1 MATKRKDKNHIVLKK
16 GETYREGDK
25 RYSYRWTD
33 SFGKRHSVY
42 SKTLDQL
49 RKKEAEIVK
58 DITDGIRPESSSV
71 TLNDIFEIWK
81 DTKRGL
87 KETTIRSYHY
97 TYSQYIESSLG
108 EKPVNSIKKSDIKR
122 FYNDLTEKQGYG
134 INTINRI
141 QSVLHQIFS
150 VAVDDC
156 YIRLNPSNGTV
167 SDLKKSRNLAAKK
180 RKALTLEEEKIFL
193 NFVKSNT
200 RFSRWYSIFVV
211 MLNTGMRVGEA
222 TGLRWQDVDFGNN
235 VISVNHTLVYSPNS
249 DGKFVFSIS
258 DPKTEAS
265 VRSIPMLRTVR
276 DILLR
281 ESATRTENTEF
292 IFTNR
297 AGNPHYQTA
306 LNDAI
311 NNIVRTCNEEY
322 GYDVLPHFSC
332 HTLRHTFATRMCERG
347 VNMKVIQDI
356 LGHTDISITM
366 NIYTDATNDMKRKAF
381 QEFDDTFNDTKVD
394 TNYAGL

>member
-1 MATKRKDKNHIVLKK
+1 MTTKRKDKNHIVLKK
-16 GETYREGDK
+16 GESYRESDK

-42 SKTLDQL
+42 AKTLNQL

-58 DITDGIRPESSSV
+58 DITDGIRPESSSI

-87 KETTIRSYHY
+87 KDTTIRSYRY
-97 TYSQYIESSLG
+97 TYEQYIKSQLG
-108 EKPVNSIKKSDIKR
+108 RKPVNSIKKSDIKR
-122 FYNDLTEKQGYG
+122 FYNDLVEGQGFG

-141 QSVLHQIFS
+141 QSVLHQVFS

-156 YIRLNPSNGTV
+156 YIRSNPSNGAI
-167 SDLKKSRNLAAKK
+167 SDLKKSKGLTAKK

-193 NFVKSNT
+193 DFIKDST

-211 MLNTGMRVGEA
+211 MLGTGMRVGEV
-222 TGLRWQDVDFGNN
+222 TGLRWQDIDFGDN
-235 VISVNHTLVYSPNS
+235 VININHALVYSPNS
-249 DGKFVFSIS
+249 DGKFVFKIS
-258 DPKTEAS
+258 NPKTEAS
-265 VRSIPMLRTVR
+265 VRSVPMMRAVR

-281 ESATRTENTEF
+281 ESATPAGNTEF

-311 NNIVRTCNEEY
+311 NNIVRSCNEEY
-322 GYDVLPHFSC
+322 GYDILPHFSC

-347 VNMKVIQDI
+347 VNMKVVQDV

-366 NIYTDATNDMKRKAF
+366 NIYTDATNAMKQKAF
-381 QEFDDTFNDTKVD
+381 QKFDDSFNDTKVD
-394 TNYAGL
+394 AKYVDL